1 MKKNNYIKYGLL
13 LVFLFITFFTINVH
27 AASFKYSEY
36 NDEKWKEILEK
47 NRNFWTTVCHE
58 GDEECVDKVLLTKEK
73 YYKRLYEL
81 LAEVERKV
89 GFINDNYIIVTTF
102 YGLNADSF
110 KDPEIN
116 EDYNPYN
123 IDENEE
129 TKDKYIG
136 KINTDEVQNAK
147 DYFDKETDSL
157 KELVNSFVGYDSKC
171 YGISNEE
178 VKKDENG
185 NSYCDNGLDV
195 IKVGILGGEKCASKV
210 DSLKGTFWDVIGLPF
225 LKTENEKKC
234 EEKAKEKNYS
244 ENVLQTDSTEKV
256 DVEYFWEYLKTSNYF
271 DRKKHLKSYFKEV
284 LTQSG
289 YNSMEELEKN
299 DKDYEKYKDLI
310 IESRERIIKNIKSII
325 EAYGE
330 KFNNIPDANK
340 NSCATSYWWPIGS
353 TETSENGGALMATGD
368 PESTTVTSGY
378 GPRTHPIT
386 GETGKKHNGI
396 DIAGTKAT
404 TNVIAAMSG
413 RIYSV
418 TTGCTEGDKSCG
430 GGYGNHVIIEHDDG
444 NYTIYAHMYE
454 NSIVVNQGDSVNQG
468 QVIGKVGNTGSSSGA
483 HLHFEVRV
491 GGSDSNSSQNP
502 LNFVKAEE
510 PRSGGGTCNS
520 SEGAKWLIDMEV
532 AGETAGGYKV
542 IDAEKKGLYRTFG
555 AGIVCEF
562 DDGYI
567 SKHGVDCNTL
577 SYGSIVPKDKAD
589 AIFEDIYEN
598 KYLAGVKQT
607 LSKNGITDLS
617 QNQMDALV
625 SVQYN
630 VGNILDFPSKY
641 KQYGATQAL
650 CDNWWYNYKVSYPG
664 HIPRR
669 KAECDL
675 FVSGEYRYNIYG

>member
-1 MKKNNYIKYGLL
+1 MKRNNYIKYGLL
-13 LVFLFITFFTINVH
+13 LVFLFITFFNKKVY
-27 AASFKYSEY
+27 AANFRYADFNE
-36 NDEKWKEILEK
+36 EKWEEILKENK
-47 NRNFWTTVCHE
+47 RFWVSGCKD
-58 GDEECVDKVLLTKEK
+58 DEDCVDEVLKTKK
-73 YYKRLYEL
+73 KFYIRLYEL
-81 LAEVERKV
+81 LAQAESIDH
-89 GFINDNYIIVTTF
+89 INDNYIIATVF
-102 YGLNADSF
+102 FGLNPDTF
-110 KDPEIN
+110 RDP
-116 EDYNPYN
+116 DQYAKYNPYK
-123 IDENEE
+123 IDEDES
-129 TKDKYIG
+129 TKNKYVGTI
-136 KINTDEVQNAK
+136 DQSELNAAQ

-157 KELVNSFVGYDSKC
+157 KTLVNAFIGYDSKC
-171 YGISNEE
+171 FGISNVE

-185 NSYCDNGLDV
+185 NLYCDNGLTV
-195 IKVGILGGEKCASKV
+195 ISSGLFSGNKCGDNVGNY
-210 DSLKGTFWDVIGLPF
+210 KGTFWDSIALPIF
-225 LKTENEKKC
+225 KTENQEKC
-234 EEKAKEKNYS
+234 EDKSKEKGYNDS
-244 ENVLQTDSTEKV
+244 VLITSDDKQVNE
-256 DVEYFWEYLKTSNYF
+256 EFYWEFLKNSNYF
-271 DRKKHLKSYFKEV
+271 DKKDHLNSYFRSI
-284 LTQSG
+284 LDRSG
-289 YNSMEELEKN
+289 YDSMIELEK
-299 DKDYEKYKDLI
+299 DEKAYKKYKKAIIRVREKI
-310 IESRERIIKNIKSII
+310 IENIKSIL

-330 KFNNIPDANK
+330 EFNNIPDANK
-340 NSCATSYWWPIGS
+340 NSCSTSYWWPIGS
-353 TETSENGGALMATGD
+353 TETSENSGAIMASGN
-368 PESTTVTSGY
+368 PESTSITSGY

-386 GETGKKHNGI
+386 GEEGKKHNGV
-396 DIAGTKAT
+396 DIGGTKAT

-418 TTGCTEGDKSCG
+418 TTGCAEGYTSCG

-454 NSIVVNQGDSVNQG
+454 NSIIVNQGDSINQG

-491 GGSDSNSSQNP
+491 GGSDSNSSQDP

-510 PRSGGGTCNS
+510 PRSGGGTCS
-520 SEGAKWLIDMEV
+520 SGEGIKWLSALEV
-532 AGETAGGYKV
+532 AGETGEGYKV
-542 IDAEKKGLYRTFG
+542 IDAERKGLYRTFG

-562 DDGYI
+562 DNGYI

-589 AIFEDIYEN
+589 AIYQDIYEN

-607 LSKNGITDLS
+607 LSKNGITDLT